1 MASGPGD
8 SFPGVDVPS
17 SHERQ
22 LTGGVPRR
30 SAMSSIIQHERVACP
45 VVGVVIAGGRSVRF
59 GGEKAVALLAGT
71 PLLLWATRRLQRSCR
86 TVAVSAR
93 PGTQTAALAHAQGLP
108 VLRDAPGDA
117 AGPLAGVK
125 AALSWAQ
132 DLGVGALAVSPC
144 DAPLLPHELFP
155 RLISCSSGRAALADT
170 ADGPQTLC
178 AVWPTSAL
186 AKVANTLA
194 AGAHPPMWSVLESIG
209 AVRVR
214 FADAAAFANVNT
226 REDLA
231 AVAARLEVS

>member
-1 MASGPGD
+1 
-8 SFPGVDVPS
+8 
-17 SHERQ
+17 
-22 LTGGVPRR
+22 
-30 SAMSSIIQHERVACP
+30 MSSITQHEPFACP

-144 DAPLLPHELFP
+144 DAPLLPDELFP
-155 RLISCSSGRAALADT
+155 RLISCSSGRAALAET
-170 ADGPQTLC
+170 ADGPEPLC

-186 AKVANTLA
+186 AKVAKALA

-214 FADAAAFANVNT
+214 FADAAAFANVNS